1 MATGSLISEQEYLST
16 TYKPNCEYID
26 GVLRQKP
33 MATEAHSAIQAELA
47 YLVRARFSQFKPNT
61 EFTLKIRTG
70 KYYVPD
76 LVVQRRDFIQSP
88 YATAPVHLCVEIRS
102 PEDRVS
108 EVFQKCEEYHD
119 WGVEMCWVI
128 DPESRRAWE
137 YRKGQLPTE
146 VPAGGHLTAEGISI
160 PLADVFAAL

>member
-47 YLVRARFSQFKPNT
+47 YL
-61 EFTLKIRTG
+61 
-70 KYYVPD
+70 
-76 LVVQRRDFIQSP
+76 
-88 YATAPVHLCVEIRS
+88 
-102 PEDRVS
+102 
-108 EVFQKCEEYHD
+108 
-119 WGVEMCWVI
+119 
-128 DPESRRAWE
+128 
-137 YRKGQLPTE
+137 PTE
-146 VPAGGHLTAEGISI
+146 VPAGGHLTADGISI